1 MSQNKNAQIVIDGTE
16 YSVENF
22 TDQQKVL
29 LEHCLDLERKIGSCK
44 FQLDQL
50 NVGKDSFLN
59 LLKTSLAQAPVE
71 A

>member
-1 MSQNKNAQIVIDGTE
+1 MSQNKNAQITIDGTE
-16 YSVENF
+16 YNVEDF
-22 TDQQKVL
+22 TDQQKIL
-29 LEHCLDLERKIGSCK
+29 LEHCMDLERKIGSCK

-59 LLKTSLAQAPVE
+59 LLKTSLAETPAE